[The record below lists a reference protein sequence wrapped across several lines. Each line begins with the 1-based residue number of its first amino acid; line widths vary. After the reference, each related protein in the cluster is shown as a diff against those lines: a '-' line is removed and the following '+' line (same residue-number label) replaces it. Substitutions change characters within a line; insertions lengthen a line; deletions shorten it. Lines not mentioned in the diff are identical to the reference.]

1 MEIKITMTELML
13 IVDMIKN
20 GGPAVVKENLTTE
33 NTDEDKLY
41 EDKPENPL
49 PFGQNDPLDY
59 FYQKAMHT
67 IWMVVRDEISEQAAY
82 NWIDNA
88 LDNAINIQERNS

>member
-20 GGPAVVKENLTTE
+20 DGPAVVKENLTTE
-33 NTDEDKLY
+33 NPDK
-41 EDKPENPL
+41 DKPENPL
-49 PFGQNDPLDY
+49 PFGQSDPLDY

-88 LDNAINIQERNS
+88 LDNAINIQKRNS